1 MMQRVLASKAVVAYV
16 LASATG
22 LTLYFRCPFPGD
34 DLVLRLIALRQP
46 LIYEGLRYS
55 YTLFLFTTPYIACS
69 LFLSGLYV
77 FAFRPARKVKAMQRP
92 RYPNARHRTELYL
105 VLGEVHDPCW

>member
-1 MMQRVLASKAVVAYV
+1 MIQRVLASKGLVASV
-16 LASATG
+16 LASGTG
-22 LTLYFRCPFPGD
+22 LTLFFGCPFPVHN
-34 DLVLRLIALRQP
+34 LVLRLIALCQP
-46 LIYEGLRYS
+46 IIYEGLRYS

-92 RYPNARHRTELYL
+92 RPLFSK
-105 VLGEVHDPCW
+105 